1 MSRTVLCVV
10 EFDNYPEVVVKRA
23 AWLAKQNDCEL
34 ELLVNDPVP
43 RLLGETYIYLLES
56 QMIADS
62 IRGAQEEEMDALAA
76 TAEAMGVV
84 VRKTTSRARSVADM
98 VRARAA
104 KLDPPYVVKGT
115 HYHSPSE
122 RASLVDTDWQLIR
135 EMGSPLWFV
144 KPDGWNESPVIVA
157 AVDPMHSHD
166 KPASLD
172 RKIVK
177 IAQTIAQQ
185 CDGSLQVLHTY
196 QRLKEIGSRAMRRF
210 KPVKLPIDEI
220 DAQIR
225 EEHRKALEAFAEDC
239 GVPEDAVHQLPGR
252 AHELLPTF
260 ARTNGASLVIMGAL
274 ARTGLKKRIV
284 GSTAARVLDHLPCDV
299 LIVHA
304 D

>member
-1 MSRTVLCVV
+1 M
-10 EFDNYPEVVVKRA
+10 
-23 AWLAKQNDCEL
+23 
-34 ELLVNDPVP
+34 
-43 RLLGETYIYLLES
+43 
-56 QMIADS
+56 
-62 IRGAQEEEMDALAA
+62 
-76 TAEAMGVV
+76 
-84 VRKTTSRARSVADM
+84 
-98 VRARAA
+98 
-104 KLDPPYVVKGT
+104 YVVKGT

-135 EMGSPLWFV
+135 ELNSPLWFA
-144 KPDGWNESPVIVA
+144 KPDQWKDSPVIVA

-166 KPASLD
+166 KPANLD

-177 IAQTIAQQ
+177 TAQTIAAQ

-196 QRLKEIGSRAMRRF
+196 QRLEAIGSRAMRRF

-220 DAQIR
+220 DEKIR
-225 EEHRKALEAFAEDC
+225 DEHRKALDAFAKECDI
-239 GVPEDAVHQLPGR
+239 PDDAVHQLPGR
-252 AHELLPTF
+252 SHELLPAF